1 MKIIPASKAKWV
13 RLFFCISKVEDI
25 SQHEQVTFN
34 LWQGLSLNESEY
46 LVARD
51 KFPKQDAEEIAASFM
66 LSLGYH

>member
-1 MKIIPASKAKWV
+1 MSQI
-13 RLFFCISKVEDI
+13 LLYISKVADNN
-25 SQHEQVTFN
+25 QHEQLTFN